1 MVQRAVEAEEKKINK
16 TAETKKKKIE
26 DTERKMEEERRQ
38 REKLLN
44 CKVPEEGRRLT
55 KTAEFRA
62 NTVKKTQFLPPFITY
77 LNNLFSFLH
86 ASYFSTYSDPLLLL
100 FLFRRIRL
108 LSVMVSIDTTE
119 YRSQRDGETKGR
131 GSVGKKEEE

>member
-1 MVQRAVEAEEKKINK
+1 MVQRAVEAEEKKIIK

-62 NTVKKTQFLPPFITY
+62 NTVKKNAIFTTFH
-77 LNNLFSFLH
+77 NLF
-86 ASYFSTYSDPLLLL
+86 
-100 FLFRRIRL
+100 
-108 LSVMVSIDTTE
+108 E
-119 YRSQRDGETKGR
+119 
-131 GSVGKKEEE
+131 